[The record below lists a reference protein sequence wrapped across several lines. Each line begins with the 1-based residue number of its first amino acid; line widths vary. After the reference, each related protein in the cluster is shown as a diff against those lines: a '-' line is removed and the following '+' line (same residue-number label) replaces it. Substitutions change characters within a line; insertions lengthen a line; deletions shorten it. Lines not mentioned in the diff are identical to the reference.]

1 MADKKPETLKSP
13 DISKLKEVI
22 IDHRTKI
29 YVSPDADIGEIRNRY
44 LARKTNK
51 RSK

>member
-1 MADKKPETLKSP
+1 MIGKKPVIFKSP

-29 YVSPDADIGEIRNRY
+29 YIDQDADVEEIRNRY
-44 LARKTNK
+44 KQRNSTR